1 MIYSLRGKLVHTAPN
16 IAVVE
21 CGGVGYGCKTTA
33 TTLASLP
40 KQGAEVLLYTY
51 LHITDNA
58 LDLFGFASS
67 MELNFFKM
75 VITVSGVGP
84 KVALA
89 LLSDLTP
96 EKLALCIAAGDY
108 KALTRAPGV
117 GNKIAQRIVLELKD
131 KVSSDDL
138 TLGVAESSAAADIG
152 TGGLAEAIGALVA
165 LGYSRSDAAVAI
177 SKLDSTL
184 SVEELIKGGLKALS
198 SYK

>member
-1 MIYSLRGKLVHTAPN
+1 MIYSLRGKLVHTQPN
-16 IAVVE
+16 LAVVE
-21 CGGVGYGCKTTA
+21 CSGVGYACKTTA

-40 KQGAEVLLYTY
+40 KQGSEVLLYTY
-51 LHITDNA
+51 LHVTDNA
-58 LDLFGFASS
+58 LDLFGFAGS

-75 VITVSGVGP
+75 VITVTGVGP

-89 LLSDLTP
+89 ILSDLTP

-108 KALTRAPGV
+108 KTLTRTPGV

-138 TLGVAESSAAADIG
+138 SMGVKESGGAVDVG
-152 TGGLAEAIGALVA
+152 TGSLAEAIGALVA
-165 LGYSRSDAAVAI
+165 LGYSRSEAAVAL
-177 SKLDSTL
+177 SKLDVGL

-198 SYK
+198 SHK